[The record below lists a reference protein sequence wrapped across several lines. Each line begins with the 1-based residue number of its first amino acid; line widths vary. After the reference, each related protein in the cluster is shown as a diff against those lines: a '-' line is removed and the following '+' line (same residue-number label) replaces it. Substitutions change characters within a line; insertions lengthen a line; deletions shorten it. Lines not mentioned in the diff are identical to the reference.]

1 MKRSRRHQKGHV
13 FRKGHSWYLR
23 YYDHEIQTNGTIK
36 LVSKCRKLVA
46 YGGDYRSKKAA
57 QVLADEFLAPI
68 NNGTLTPHSTMKLAQ
83 FVNSIYL
90 PFVKAHKRP
99 STHRGYLNMWKRYLE
114 PRSALALRD
123 FRTADG
129 ERLLEDI
136 AKEHALT
143 STTMAHIKAF
153 LSGAFRYAKRQG
165 VINSENPMRDVVLPK
180 AKPAGDTFAYSLEQI
195 RQMLSVLTEPA
206 ATVVAAAAFTG
217 VREGELRGL
226 LWEDYDGE
234 QIRITQS
241 VWRKYIQ
248 EPKTKKSAGSVPIIP
263 RLAERLD
270 LHRALMGNP
279 KSGLVFPNSV
289 GKPMCMARLARD
301 IIRPAFLKAGLQ
313 WHGWHAFR
321 RGLATNLHQ
330 LGVSDKTIQ
339 AILRHSNVALTQS
352 CYIKTS
358 NADAVEAMLTLEHA
372 TNVQLE
378 QAEAQSNQLTPLM

>member
-1 MKRSRRHQKGHV
+1 MKRSRRHQKGYV
-13 FRKGHSWYLR
+13 FRKGNSWYLR
-23 YYDHEIQTNGTIK
+23 YYDYEIQTDGTIK
-36 LVSKCRKLVA
+36 LVSKCRKLVT

-83 FVNSIYL
+83 FVDSIYL

-99 STHRGYLNMWKRYLE
+99 STYRGYLNMWTRYLE

-123 FRTADG
+123 FRTVDG

-136 AKEHALT
+136 ANEHALT
-143 STTMAHIKAF
+143 CTTMAHIKAF

-165 VINSENPMRDVVLPK
+165 VMNSENPMRDVVLPK
-180 AKPAGDTFAYSLEQI
+180 AKPAGDTFAYSLEEI
-195 RQMLSVLTEPA
+195 RQMLNVLTEPA
-206 ATVVAAAAFTG
+206 VTVVATAAFTG

-241 VWRKYIQ
+241 VWRKHIQ
-248 EPKTKKSAGSVPIIP
+248 EPKTKKSAASVPIIP
-263 RLAERLD
+263 RLAERLE

-279 KSGLVFPNSV
+279 TSGLVFPNSV

-321 RGLATNLHQ
+321 RGLATNLHR
-330 LGVSDKTIQ
+330 LGVPDKTIQ
-339 AILRHSNVALTQS
+339 AILRHSNVAVTQA

-378 QAEAQSNQLTPLM
+378 QAESKISQQPPVM

>member
-13 FRKGHSWYLR
+13 FRKGKSWYLR
-23 YYDHEIQTNGTIK
+23 YYDYEIQTDGTIK

-68 NNGTLTPHSTMKLAQ
+68 NNGTLTPLSTIKLTQ
-83 FVNSIYL
+83 FVNSVYL

-99 STHRGYLNMWKRYLE
+99 STHKGYVNMWKRYIE
-114 PRSALALRD
+114 PRSAIALRD
-123 FRTADG
+123 FHTVDG

-136 AKEHALT
+136 ANEYELT
-143 STTMAHIKAF
+143 CTTMAHIKAF

-165 VINSENPMRDVVLPK
+165 VINSENPMPDVVLPK
-180 AKPAGDTFAYSLEQI
+180 AKPAGDTFAYSLGEI
-195 RQMLSVLTEPA
+195 RQMINVLTEPA
-206 ATVVAAAAFTG
+206 ATVVATAAFTG

-241 VWRKYIQ
+241 VWRKHIQ
-248 EPKTKKSAGSVPIIP
+248 EPKTKKSAASVPIIP
-263 RLAERLD
+263 RLAERLE

-279 KSGLVFPNSV
+279 TSGLVFPNSV

-321 RGLATNLHQ
+321 RGLATNLRR
-330 LGVSDKTIQ
+330 LGVPDKTIQ
-339 AILRHSNVALTQS
+339 AVLRHSNVVLTQA

-358 NADAVEAMLTLEHA
+358 NADAVAAMLALEHA

-378 QAEAQSNQLTPLM
+378 QADAKSASNYE